1 MLIHYAILRFAEA
14 KAELDS
20 LIMDQQVANAPILI
34 LGNKIDRAEAVGE
47 AVLRTVLGLD
57 GQVTGKGIV
66 PREHIASGRPIE
78 VYMCSILKRQG
89 YGDAFKWLAQYL
101 N

>member
-1 MLIHYAILRFAEA
+1 MHNTILRFAEA

-20 LIMDQQVANAPILI
+20 LIMDQQVANAPILV
-34 LGNKIDRAEAVGE
+34 LGNKIDRPGAVSEA
-47 AVLRTVLGLD
+47 ALRAHLGLD

-66 PREHIASGRPIE
+66 PREHIASARPME
-78 VYMCSILKRQG
+78 VFMCSILKRQG